1 MKVCIVG
8 GAGSNGA
15 RNLANVI
22 EAQHEGARCLS
33 IRVNS
38 PRHRPET
45 RGNADTTY
53 LRWRSADPGDRDV
66 MREAVAYARRVLN
79 PFTEDASDKLAFFSE
94 AHRFDQASRE
104 GSGHTPI
111 QAPAYSILSRHID
124 RTRLVGHVPIR
135 QMLTEGMSRVV
146 FRRTARGSGGE
157 GIYITRKD
165 VMRDEVLSRGWRE
178 LDNQALDAEVRTA
191 LAQTAIQ
198 GVQFA
203 TEYFPKAVE
212 FRIHVYRGMV
222 FAVQRKT
229 FRTQN
234 GGPSDEQRLVRNH
247 SNGWYFN
254 VNMAGGPDGPS
265 ERVLRAAINACHAA
279 GVHIGAVDVG
289 VMNNGDYCVFEVN
302 TSPGISDCRIATAY
316 SYVVGLASQQNDNGM
331 VPNPVPTTEERLNM
345 WRALLADQSV
355 PVRGNLY
362 RRYAEFIDRNLHLAA
377 EIMGTEDVTA
387 D

>member
-22 EAQHEGARCLS
+22 EAQHEGARCLN

-53 LRWRSADPGDRDV
+53 LRWRTAETGERDV
-66 MREAVAYARRVLN
+66 ALDAVASGRRVLN
-79 PFTEDASDKLAFFSE
+79 TYTTKASDKIAFFSA
-94 AHRFDQASRE
+94 AHRFDRE
-104 GSGHTPI
+104 AELPGHTPI
-111 QAPAYSILSRHID
+111 NAPKYSLLTSSRNRNH
-124 RTRLVGHVPIR
+124 LVGHTPIEE
-135 QMLTEGMSRVV
+135 MLTGGMSRVV
-146 FRRTARGSGGE
+146 FRRTSRGSGGE
-157 GIYITRKD
+157 GIYITSK
-165 VMRDEVLSRGWRE
+165 VAFRDEVLPDGWRE
-178 LDNQALDAEVRTA
+178 LIEVEQEAVVRTA
-191 LAQTAIQ
+191 LRDSLP

-289 VMNNGDYCVFEVN
+289 VMNSGDYCVFEVN

-316 SYVVGLASQQNDNGM
+316 SYVIGLASQQNDNGM

-345 WRALLADQSV
+345 WRALLTDQSV
-355 PVRGNLY
+355 PVGGNLY
-362 RRYAEFIDRNLHLAA
+362 RRYVEFVDQNLHLAA